1 MSANSKKHNKTNRK
15 RKRRHQNKT
24 TKTKHMK
31 IDEVGLENDSLGRHI
46 IQFSESLKDRFSIN
60 EQGSQDFDE
69 SLIMN
74 SKPFTK
80 SPDNVKS
87 KDQAVINAIEQM
99 SNMICEKLDQ
109 NNKLLQQLLSKPNQP
124 QPA

>member
-1 MSANSKKHNKTNRK
+1 MSSNSKKHNKTNRK

-69 SLIMN
+69 SLIIN

-80 SPDNVKS
+80 SPDNVQS

-99 SNMICEKLDQ
+99 SNMICEKLD
-109 NNKLLQQLLSKPNQP
+109 
-124 QPA
+124 